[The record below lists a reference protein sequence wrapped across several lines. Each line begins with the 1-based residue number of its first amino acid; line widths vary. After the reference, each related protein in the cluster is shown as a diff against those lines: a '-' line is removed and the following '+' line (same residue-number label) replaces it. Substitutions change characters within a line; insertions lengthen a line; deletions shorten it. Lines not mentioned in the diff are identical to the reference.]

1 MPTALNRRI
10 LAALPL
16 ALRCLPTRFTTLLLY
31 CRRQCSGRCWR
42 WQAPRPRWRRR
53 CSSAPAAAAFYDSA
67 LFLSFTTQ
75 LYYELYKR
83 RVLAGVVGALL
94 RQLQLLYYSALFL
107 SFTTQLYYE
116 LYKRRVLAG
125 VVGALLLQLQL
136 PPYSALLLALLA
148 VFTTQLYYSAVFLSF
163 TTQLYY
169 ELCCRCSSAPA
180 AAPPTCALTR
190 EHSCA
195 ARASAQVLS
204 LLALLVQKYTY

>member
-53 CSSAPAAAAFYDSA
+53 CSSAPAAAAFYYSA

-94 RQLQLLYYSALFL
+94 RQLQL
-107 SFTTQLYYE
+107 
-116 LYKRRVLAG
+116 
-125 VVGALLLQLQL
+125 
-136 PPYSALLLALLA
+136 
-148 VFTTQLYYSAVFLSF
+148 LYYSAVFLSF